1 MNFITIVAREIVK
14 LAIFVVLVR
23 MPIELSRIFDDA
35 SYLWMY
41 ALSIFLFIV
50 TITHYENLSRI
61 DAIERT
67 FDKDEDDDTK
77 HTTQP
82 QGETTASPQ
91 GKDR

>member
-1 MNFITIVAREIVK
+1 MTKRNMNFITIVAREIVK
-14 LAIFVVLVR
+14 LAIFVVLVW

-41 ALSIFLFIV
+41 ALSVFLFIV

-67 FDKDEDDDTK
+67 FDKDEDDDTR
-77 HTTQP
+77 
-82 QGETTASPQ
+82 E
-91 GKDR
+91 

>member
-1 MNFITIVAREIVK
+1 MTKRNMNFITIVAREIVK

-23 MPIELSRIFDDA
+23 MPVELSRIFDDA

-67 FDKDEDDDTK
+67 FDKDEDDGTR
-77 HTTQP
+77 
-82 QGETTASPQ
+82 E
-91 GKDR
+91 

>member
-1 MNFITIVAREIVK
+1 MTKRNMNFITIISREIVK
-14 LAIFVVLVR
+14 LVIFVVLVW

-67 FDKDEDDDTK
+67 FDKDEDDDTR
-77 HTTQP
+77 
-82 QGETTASPQ
+82 E
-91 GKDR
+91 

>member
-1 MNFITIVAREIVK
+1 MTKRNMNFITIVAREIVK

-61 DAIERT
+61 DAVERT
-67 FDKDEDDDTK
+67 FDKDEDDDTR
-77 HTTQP
+77 
-82 QGETTASPQ
+82 E
-91 GKDR
+91 

>member
-1 MNFITIVAREIVK
+1 MTKRNMNFITIVAREIAK

-67 FDKDEDDDTK
+67 FDKDEDDDTR
-77 HTTQP
+77 
-82 QGETTASPQ
+82 E
-91 GKDR
+91 

>member
-1 MNFITIVAREIVK
+1 MTKRNMNFITIIAREIVK
-14 LAIFVVLVR
+14 LVIFVVLVW

-61 DAIERT
+61 DTIERT
-67 FDKDEDDDTK
+67 FDKDEDDDTR
-77 HTTQP
+77 
-82 QGETTASPQ
+82 E
-91 GKDR
+91 

>member
-1 MNFITIVAREIVK
+1 MTKRNMNFITIVAREIVK

-41 ALSIFLFIV
+41 ALSVFLFIV

-61 DAIERT
+61 DTIERT
-67 FDKDEDDDTK
+67 FDKDEDDDTR
-77 HTTQP
+77 
-82 QGETTASPQ
+82 E
-91 GKDR
+91 

>member
-1 MNFITIVAREIVK
+1 MTKRNMNFITIVTREIVK

-67 FDKDEDDDTK
+67 FDKDEDDDTR
-77 HTTQP
+77 
-82 QGETTASPQ
+82 E
-91 GKDR
+91 

>member
-1 MNFITIVAREIVK
+1 MTERNMNFVTIIAREIVK
-14 LAIFVVLVR
+14 LAIFVVLVW

-50 TITHYENLSRI
+50 TLTHYENLSRI

-67 FDKDEDDDTK
+67 FDKDEDDDTR
-77 HTTQP
+77 
-82 QGETTASPQ
+82 E
-91 GKDR
+91 

>member
-1 MNFITIVAREIVK
+1 MTKRNMNFITIVAREIVK
-14 LAIFVVLVR
+14 LVIFVVLVW

-41 ALSIFLFIV
+41 ALSVFLFIV

-67 FDKDEDDDTK
+67 SDKDEDDDTR
-77 HTTQP
+77 
-82 QGETTASPQ
+82 E
-91 GKDR
+91 

>member
-1 MNFITIVAREIVK
+1 MTKRNTNFITIVAREIVK

-67 FDKDEDDDTK
+67 FDKDEDDDTR
-77 HTTQP
+77 
-82 QGETTASPQ
+82 E
-91 GKDR
+91 

>member
-1 MNFITIVAREIVK
+1 MTKRNMNFITIVAREIVK

-67 FDKDEDDDTK
+67 SDKDEDDDTR
-77 HTTQP
+77 
-82 QGETTASPQ
+82 E
-91 GKDR
+91 

>member
-1 MNFITIVAREIVK
+1 MTKRNMNFITIVAREIVK
-14 LAIFVVLVR
+14 LTIFVVLVR

-61 DAIERT
+61 DAVERT
-67 FDKDEDDDTK
+67 FDKDEDDDTR
-77 HTTQP
+77 
-82 QGETTASPQ
+82 E
-91 GKDR
+91 

>member
-1 MNFITIVAREIVK
+1 MNFITIIAREIVK
-14 LAIFVVLVR
+14 LAIFVVLVW

-67 FDKDEDDDTK
+67 FDKDEDDDTR
-77 HTTQP
+77 
-82 QGETTASPQ
+82 E
-91 GKDR
+91 

>member
-1 MNFITIVAREIVK
+1 MTKRNMNFITIVAREIVK

-23 MPIELSRIFDDA
+23 MPIELSRILDDA

-67 FDKDEDDDTK
+67 FDKDEDDDTR
-77 HTTQP
+77 
-82 QGETTASPQ
+82 E
-91 GKDR
+91 

>member
-1 MNFITIVAREIVK
+1 MTKRNKNFITIVAREIVK
-14 LAIFVVLVR
+14 LAIFVVLMR

-67 FDKDEDDDTK
+67 FDKDEGDDTR
-77 HTTQP
+77 
-82 QGETTASPQ
+82 E
-91 GKDR
+91 

>member
-1 MNFITIVAREIVK
+1 MNFITIIAREIVK
-14 LAIFVVLVR
+14 LVIFVVLMW

-41 ALSIFLFIV
+41 ALSVFLFIV

-67 FDKDEDDDTK
+67 FDKDEDDDTR
-77 HTTQP
+77 
-82 QGETTASPQ
+82 E
-91 GKDR
+91 

>member
-1 MNFITIVAREIVK
+1 
-14 LAIFVVLVR
+14 
-23 MPIELSRIFDDA
+23 MPIELSRIFDDV

-67 FDKDEDDDTK
+67 FDKDEDDDTR
-77 HTTQP
+77 
-82 QGETTASPQ
+82 E
-91 GKDR
+91 